1 MYIHTYRQTNKG
13 ENVSDT
19 RKHSSRVRTCEYLW
33 PPLDVSTWGRVYLLR
48 PPPSMDRMT
57 HARKYIPLWA
67 VTDSDTLF
75 HVSNNQFGY
84 ITQNR
89 GRFVDMSGGIY
100 VTKKYMCKTEQIQK
114 QIYIFNA
121 HLYLFPNGAS

>member
-48 PPPSMDRMT
+48 PPP
-57 HARKYIPLWA
+57 LNGQN
-67 VTDSDTLF
+67 DT
-75 HVSNNQFGY
+75 
-84 ITQNR
+84 R
-89 GRFVDMSGGIY
+89 P
-100 VTKKYMCKTEQIQK
+100 
-114 QIYIFNA
+114 QIYTVVSGN
-121 HLYLFPNGAS
+121 